1 MNIHIEQL
9 SKRFVTNRWIIKN
22 MNLQCSSNTIY
33 GISGQNGSG
42 KTTLISMMSGL
53 LVPTQGKIKWIHQ
66 EQVLSEQ
73 EWFHYLNIAAPYA
86 DLFEYLTIEEL
97 LDFHLK
103 CKSFYDNMDAT
114 QFLDLCYLQPNKH
127 STIKSLSSGMKQ
139 RLKLCLAILTQ
150 SEVIFLD
157 EPRSNLDTFAQQWYQ
172 ELLLKFRKNRL
183 IIIASNDAADFD
195 LVDEVIQ
202 LNE

>member
-1 MNIHIEQL
+1 MDINIEHL

-42 KTTLISMMSGL
+42 KTTLISMMAGL
-53 LVPTQGKIKWIHQ
+53 LVPTQGKINWIHQ
-66 EQVLSEQ
+66 DELLSEQ
-73 EWFHYLNIAAPYA
+73 EWFHHLNLAAPYA
-86 DLFEYLTIEEL
+86 DLFEYLTITEL

-103 CKSFYDNMDAT
+103 CKSFYDEMDAF
-114 QFLDLCYLQPNKH
+114 QFLDVCYLQPNKH

-150 SEVIFLD
+150 SDVILLD
-157 EPRSNLDTFAQQWYQ
+157 EPRSNLDANAQEWYQ
-172 ELLLKFRKNRL
+172 DLLVQYRRDRL

-202 LNE
+202 LNS